1 MIYQLRAPEV
11 DAQKIL
17 TRMSKLKYHGQILDI
32 TIIIGVAVQKRPED
46 SYTATPVKLAPNSC
60 QTRASTPA
68 KLASNS
74 RQTSDT
80 RDRATAS
87 SQAPRN
93 LNSCRVRPPGG
104 NCIGDSEAPQPHCVA
119 LFGHLRHD
127 IIIEVCPVRA
137 FHDREVGVRHPS
149 ASRAF
154 L

>member
-32 TIIIGVAVQKRPED
+32 TIIIGVAAQKRPED

-87 SQAPRN
+87 SQAPA
-93 LNSCRVRPPGG
+93 
-104 NCIGDSEAPQPHCVA
+104 I
-119 LFGHLRHD
+119 
-127 IIIEVCPVRA
+127 
-137 FHDREVGVRHPS
+137 
-149 ASRAF
+149 
-154 L
+154 